1 MMSQPNEPS
10 AELVAEIRD
19 RLGRVCGKYS
29 DQEFSDLVRQIAIV
43 RAKYDALRA
52 ESFFNAAT
60 LLAAERLSI
69 RSRPV
74 DQPIGPPS

>member
-1 MMSQPNEPS
+1 MLQPPNEPTP
-10 AELVAEIRD
+10 EMLAEIRE
-19 RLGRVCGKYS
+19 RLWRVCGTYS

-60 LLAAERLSI
+60 FLAAERLS
-69 RSRPV
+69 SRLPHI
-74 DQPIGPPS
+74 DRLNGPPS